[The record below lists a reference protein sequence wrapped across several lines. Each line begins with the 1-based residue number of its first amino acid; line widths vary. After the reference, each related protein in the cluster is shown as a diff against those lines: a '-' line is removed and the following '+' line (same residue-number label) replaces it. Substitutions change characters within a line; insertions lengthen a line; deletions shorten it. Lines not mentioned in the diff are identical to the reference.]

1 MTSWGLPGRS
11 SLALMLKIRIMRTQN
26 SDMRTKCDKL
36 TLSKSAKTKA
46 YAIVSAD
53 VENVYLSH
61 LLHISEKKISSSRS
75 NAFRYLLLKKVTKTK
90 SRAFPLLQRLIF
102 GVHQV
107 LHEAL

>member
-61 LLHISEKKISSSRS
+61 LLHISEKKSAAHVQTRFAIY
-75 NAFRYLLLKKVTKTK
+75 F
-90 SRAFPLLQRLIF
+90 
-102 GVHQV
+102 
-107 LHEAL
+107 